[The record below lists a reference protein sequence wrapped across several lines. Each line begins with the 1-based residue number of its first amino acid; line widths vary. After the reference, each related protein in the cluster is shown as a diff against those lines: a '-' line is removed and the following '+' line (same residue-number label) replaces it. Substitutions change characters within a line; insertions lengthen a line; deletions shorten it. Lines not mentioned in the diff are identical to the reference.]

1 MTITK
6 NAPKVDAVLLSMEAE
21 CRRLEA
27 ATGPKEYRDR
37 MAAKADEIRWK
48 MTKTPAVNSDG
59 MAVKFRVLMESDRA
73 KTLRLS
79 RAMRKSL
86 LADLR
91 G

>member
-6 NAPKVDAVLLSMEAE
+6 NVPNVDAVLLSMEAE
-21 CRRLEA
+21 CHRLET

-37 MAAKADEIRWK
+37 MAAKAAEIRWK
-48 MTKTPAVNSDG
+48 IAETPAATSEG
-59 MAVKFRVLMESDRA
+59 MAVKFRILVESDRA
-73 KTLRLS
+73 QTSRLS
-79 RAMRKSL
+79 KALHKSL